1 MIKTKEIDL
10 IEVVANGIVQV
21 REATVSCNENNTIVK
36 TYERWCLFPDQD
48 ISNQDE
54 SVKAVCRSAWTESVI
69 ADYKLMNLDA

>member
-21 REATVSCNENNTIVK
+21 REATVSCDENNNTAK
-36 TYERWCLFPDQD
+36 TYERWCLSPDQD

-54 SVKAVCRSAWTESVI
+54 SVKSVCRSAWTESVI
-69 ADYKLMNLDA
+69 ADYKLMNSDA